1 MSTRA
6 IKYIYYHIVH
16 PPMLPQYNETEAS
29 DQEEPLER
37 ELYRLVSSTLEDF
50 ASNCPPE
57 STGPWNITINMLNLW
72 MSTVKG
78 GTLCE
83 DTLRDAL
90 SNIRVHGAV
99 ALHIRAQNC
108 GWLAYY
114 DQTGDKLIFD
124 AFEASP
130 RAADVLS
137 AEGSLLRQF
146 PGLSVAVPACVVDEP
161 KFCSWLAGEIG
172 RLSSET
178 VDKMVPTTRKAG
190 AQALE
195 ERDTIHPGMV
205 TENLMIQLLARGIYN
220 NWPSFDKHM
229 RDEVNWRNS
238 RLPWRRSPLWFVI
251 RVTLQTVLQRA
262 FGDIEGHRQYK
273 NFMLY
278 LVAQIALNT
287 NVMPSALCA
296 DQLQVIRFKIARRIS
311 KLDDKVDNF
320 VAQRALSAERA
331 LKTRLADIQMRF
343 RESDSIIIPE
353 RFVCT
358 PQDFHLTLSQSTT
371 VLAAA
376 MSPGPTVVRI
386 PEFDPHG
393 QTRDQR
399 DHHGLPIPKERDLIS
414 VLDFERWV
422 EYDMG
427 AWAETVIPSGDSI
440 CAIADR
446 FGQYDKCATELFAG
460 NPEAM
465 SVMRLT
471 QLELWVTFDR
481 MCTAVCPLLKKYSPE
496 IPVNFLEPLLLPH
509 RCQMRRAKEIE
520 NYIRVR
526 HRDQR
531 CGSIYRDPGS
541 ESFAVSYYE
550 LSVKL
555 PPLRHE
561 IEQYAQGQLREK
573 EMEWNL
579 KSSKYRELYAQAAQL
594 EHDMELNSRGR
605 YSCVRSCRKCSYVEQ
620 AEDITIE
627 SYEWPLP
634 NDESSLRSVLFEL
647 VCPHWFAAWRDL
659 TWKIVQDFGRREL
672 KKAQDMEQNLLNYS
686 GTHRFAVKW
695 GQRLTLGSKT
705 KSWRR
710 THYNCRTFPVDFQE
724 INRPYPFQ
732 LRLLD
737 SDSSGNGW
745 VTDQTESSTVKP
757 SCTLRLPQGRYSNLQ
772 YAVDSFRHTQ
782 NQVLADQAHCHQ
794 SLSLH
799 EFVAFGCL
807 RAGERV
813 QWLNIV
819 RELASPTLSLNEE
832 SVGILIRQAAWEL
845 GTPSK
850 STELRE
856 AHRVFEDESVS
867 ECLLETLERRL
878 DSIEANWNE
887 HHTLETLI
895 VLALRTL
902 SLSEVGVVVERA
914 AAFLCRSRQ
923 VTMQWIGS
931 LITTLDSQTGVRG
944 HAQQQLLVRVG
955 GICQLTY
962 AVESHLVPILLRS
975 AEDLSHLIRAS
986 VIVFESMPPEMRGNN
1001 PTATVAWVQTSRIL
1015 HRVEAHT
1022 RQLIQQDASG
1032 LNYAI
1037 QESVPNTAIT
1047 TPWSF
1052 GHGSLTRWAIN
1063 QLAPDGVRQ
1072 KQQVRYDLLSGELL
1086 VDNSPPGRLPES
1098 YTQHP
1103 TFRRLFGL
1111 VHFGTEED
1119 RLVITA
1125 QQGSQVLRFIPYDQ
1139 LIGDFSKCLLLD
1151 YAHWLNLEDKT
1162 LEFRPVAQAWQSDSG
1177 NWRLSMS
1184 LTGAG
1189 PAVMMRSR
1197 CIMVDIHSQLFA
1209 QLSKVLV
1216 ALDKPDYMIAYQT
1229 PENMVVVELARV
1241 RLRFFVNREG
1251 LLEAPEL
1258 QATVD
1263 RSQDVGCFY
1272 GLKNKLILRDV
1283 NEKDRRSVLIPYGD
1297 AQLSKKKH
1305 HTVIRIEPPEDS
1317 RNRYFQYF
1325 LDGELQELRG
1335 SSDMLGTLYQAYMH
1349 ALTGFVLEDPATH
1362 RSGTAEAL
1370 RILRQ
1375 ARLRSSLPLERDCIE
1390 LLGRLAAMTPRR
1402 KYYPSHLR
1410 CMQTIEWNSDLGE
1423 LAQHD
1428 DFQFLVQEIVD
1439 HAQLFSM
1446 LHDVS
1451 TEDLEAYVRCYQ
1463 NRGEPHLIARARLRH
1478 AQFYPAEFGGS
1489 TVRRAP
1495 KPSPYSARDRG
1506 SGSERSNRVYEVASL
1521 VRDWPTGVPHCS
1533 DFYATISNWECIRLA
1548 NLRVDSLT
1556 CNELLQ
1562 LSFRDAWGAL
1572 YELCRSLNRRQDSYN
1587 LMSLFCTIA
1596 FRGDEQLFSLR
1607 PLLAVAFS
1615 GQFADLAVPGFG
1627 GQSVLYLQRGEELI
1641 PSEIADQVSLHYTPF
1656 RDPPHLSGLSGA
1668 RKREIREERERY
1680 LGEKENHVRQCRDVV
1695 TDQWPCERPQ
1705 LPDIP
1710 RLDRQ
1715 NASEACALL
1724 CTQWYQNRTFLRFLR
1739 EVQARLEALGTEP
1752 DEQNR
1757 SVPPAPSPQARP
1769 AKRSF
1774 FPPSLLDLL
1783 RTRDIPTEVPP
1794 LPVPLTS
1801 NRLRV
1806 PRCYDNDTTPELDS
1820 LISEFCGN
1828 PDPYHRELGEGLRDS
1843 LEALEAREWPCSPT
1857 SLSVR
1862 RDVLERH
1869 CRVHTRQRDDLWDR
1883 LHETLTVASGSA
1895 ERISSAL
1902 LWPHISV
1909 LSILSLLVA
1918 DQWRH
1923 VPDSWKSTLLAFAQS
1938 VTSLRRSKRLLACY
1952 DRSDTDGFYKEAET
1966 AGSEGWDTA
1975 RSPEWLLLE
1984 IENNITI
1991 RVQQAE
1997 VAQRMICP
2005 DQPGNAVSQLNMGEG
2020 KTTVIT
2026 PMVALNL
2033 ANGSTVPRIIVLKPL
2048 LRQSLTLLTQ
2058 VLGRI
2063 LNRPIYHVPFSRDTP
2078 LDKKMLKSLRKMY
2091 EQCQKYRG
2099 VLIALPEHIL
2109 SFRLVGL
2116 DLIERTPKLAQKV
2129 INLETWLQD
2138 NCRNLIDESDEVL
2151 DPKFQ
2156 LVYAIG
2162 SQQSL
2167 DGHSDRWRIV
2177 QSLLSLVEQQ
2187 ATELHNQDPSSLSVE
2202 YRGARYPIIHFLRT
2216 DRADTLMSMV
2226 LSAIDKHGLTGLPL
2240 HLWSRRIRQ
2249 RALNFIRFAHL
2260 MPQEPQFLRDAFGQG
2275 TTLRKLLV
2283 LRGLLA
2289 HGILMFALTGK
2300 RWLVDYGLH
2309 PSRCMMAVPFRA
2321 KGIPSEHAE
2330 FGHPD
2335 VAIILTCLSYY
2346 YHGLS
2351 SEQVRHC
2358 FTLLGKENDPEA
2370 EYQGWICRARSTL
2383 TPQLQVLTGVNLED
2397 TSTFMEVLYPHLHY
2411 QKGLVDFYL
2420 SRVVF
2425 PKEAKEFPHK
2435 LCTSAWDLP
2444 STPNQPLTTGFSGTN
2459 DNRFLL
2465 PRSAPQR
2472 DLPQLLHTNALVL
2485 SLLLREEN
2493 RRCIVAEDTMGLQLQ
2508 AEQLLD
2514 LISQQHPPIRVIIDV
2529 GAQILEL
2536 SNQSV
2541 AHRWLS
2547 TTASS
2552 DVEAA
2557 IFFDERDEVTV
2568 IDREGHCERLV
2579 SSAFKQRMGSC
2590 LIFLD
2595 QQHSRGVD
2603 LKLPADYRAAV
2614 ILGPRLPKDKV
2625 VQACNR
2631 MRGLGQGQSV
2641 TFVIP
2646 PEVSHSMP
2654 PRGTS
2659 TTSLDVIRWALT
2671 QTCNIFQSLRP
2682 LWALQGLQYHR
2693 RQKVWDKLLRGE
2705 SPPGEAVQHIQERE
2719 ARTLSQLYAPWDKLG
2734 SWSIDEAMVQD
2745 NPMAQGLLEVWR
2757 GSGQGMQQLAPLHE
2771 EQERQISHEVQREHQ
2786 ICRPL
2791 QLPAVPHHIHDDVR
2805 YFVTNGKLPDSGYT
2819 AVQSAFEIFRHTSA
2833 GQYGFPTSLAPHLCV
2848 TQDYSR
2854 TVQLRDEDC
2863 SDEFLKPVHWVLA
2876 NTHDPR
2882 LLLLSQY
2889 EVNELLPDIRSSQK
2903 AKLLIYT
2910 PKTTRT
2916 MRSFE
2921 PLDFLNVGLGHTI
2934 PRQPQTTAR
2943 DLGLFAGTLYYE
2955 TFSIYESLRQF
2966 LGLVTEKYRNI
2977 PEDQVTSGG
2986 FVNSA
2991 TRQAH
2996 NWPVDSPFQS
3006 CPLQFLGA
3014 ILDIRCKSH
3023 GYLQTH
3029 AGTIVEAMPLTAAQF

>member
-1 MSTRA
+1 MMDSYNITGVTLANTPPVTTNQWLQLGDDDPMFLGAKALQERYGLETNCYKNHVRLAAGYCHMPVILLQNPYKNHGEDFQDIFTPGSSLTWIRNLPEDIGVDIEYDIPVYDICPMISDDWAQMKARTGQLSELRQAIRDAYELTAQYLEALQPSTAVVLQCATNHCSVKKHAVLSSVEHPVAQVFCSSMEEAMQKRTR
-6 IKYIYYHIVH
+6 IVRFMQREH
-16 PPMLPQYNETEAS
+16 NETESS
-29 DQEEPLER
+29 DKEEPLER
-37 ELYRLVSSTLEDF
+37 ELYRLVSSTLENF
-50 ASNCPPE
+50 ATNCPPE
-57 STGPWNITINMLNLW
+57 STGPWNSTINMLNLG
-72 MSTVKG
+72 MSIGKG
-78 GTLCE
+78 GTRCK
-83 DTLRDAL
+83 DTLGDAL
-90 SNIRVHGAV
+90 SNILIHGA
-99 ALHIRAQNC
+99 
-108 GWLAYY
+108 LAYY

-137 AEGSLLRQF
+137 AKGGLLRQF

-161 KFCSWLAGEIG
+161 KFCSWLAGEIS

-195 ERDTIHPGMV
+195 ERDAIHPGMV
-205 TENLMIQLLARGIYN
+205 TENHMIQLLARGTYN

-238 RLPWRRSPLWFVI
+238 RLPWRRSPLWLVI

-278 LVAQIALNT
+278 LVAQIALDT
-287 NVMPSALCA
+287 NVMLSALCA
-296 DQLQVIRFKIARRIS
+296 DQLQQ
-311 KLDDKVDNF
+311 LDYKVDNF
-320 VAQRALSAERA
+320 
-331 LKTRLADIQMRF
+331 TRLADIQMSIGD
-343 RESDSIIIPE
+343 SDSISIPE

-358 PQDFHLTLSQSTT
+358 PQDLHLTLSQSTT
-371 VLAAA
+371 ILAAA
-376 MSPGPTVVRI
+376 MSSGPTI
-386 PEFDPHG
+386 
-393 QTRDQR
+393 TRDQQR
-399 DHHGLPIPKERDLIS
+399 DFIS

-422 EYDMG
+422 EYDMR
-427 AWAETVIPSGDSI
+427 DSI

-481 MCTAVCPLLKKYSPE
+481 MCTA
-496 IPVNFLEPLLLPH
+496 IP
-509 RCQMRRAKEIE
+509 MRRAKDIE

-550 LSVKL
+550 LS
-555 PPLRHE
+555 
-561 IEQYAQGQLREK
+561 YAQGQLREK

-605 YSCVRSCRKCSYVEQ
+605 YSCVRSY
-620 AEDITIE
+620 ITIE
-627 SYEWPLP
+627 SYEWPLS

-647 VCPHWFAAWRDL
+647 ICPHWFAAWRDL
-659 TWKIVQDFGRREL
+659 TWKI
-672 KKAQDMEQNLLNYS
+672 KAQDMEQNLLNYIR
-686 GTHRFAVKW
+686 THRFAVKW

-724 INRPYPFQ
+724 INRP
-732 LRLLD
+732 
-737 SDSSGNGW
+737 DSSGNGW
-745 VTDQTESSTVKP
+745 VTDQTESPTIKP

-772 YAVDSFRHTQ
+772 YALDSFQHTQ
-782 NQVLADQAHCHQ
+782 NQ
-794 SLSLH
+794 
-799 EFVAFGCL
+799 
-807 RAGERV
+807 
-813 QWLNIV
+813 
-819 RELASPTLSLNEE
+819 LASPALSLNEE

-856 AHRVFEDESVS
+856 AHRVFEDVSFS
-867 ECLLETLERRL
+867 ECLLETLEHRL

-887 HHTLETLI
+887 HHTLQTLI
-895 VLALRTL
+895 TLALRTL

-914 AAFLCRSRQ
+914 AAFLR
-923 VTMQWIGS
+923 S
-931 LITTLDSQTGVRG
+931 LITTLDSQTGV
-944 HAQQQLLVRVG
+944 Q
-955 GICQLTY
+955 GICQLMY
-962 AVESHLVPILLRS
+962 AVESHLIPILLRS
-975 AEDLSHLIRAS
+975 AEDLFHPIRAS
-986 VIVFESMPPEMRGNN
+986 VIVFE
-1001 PTATVAWVQTSRIL
+1001 TTVAWVQTSRIL
-1015 HRVEAHT
+1015 HSVEART
-1022 RQLIQQDASG
+1022 RQLIQRDASG
-1032 LNYAI
+1032 LNHAI
-1037 QESVPNTAIT
+1037 QECVPNTVIT

-1052 GHGSLTRWAIN
+1052 GHGSLNRWAMN
-1063 QLAPDGVRQ
+1063 QLASDGVRQ

-1103 TFRRLFGL
+1103 TFRCLFGL
-1111 VHFGTEED
+1111 RTLAVIPSNLPGSRFMSARPFQGYQVQFEMEED

-1125 QQGSQVLRFIPYDQ
+1125 QQGSQ
-1139 LIGDFSKCLLLD
+1139 
-1151 YAHWLNLEDKT
+1151 
-1162 LEFRPVAQAWQSDSG
+1162 AWQYDPG

-1189 PAVMMRSR
+1189 PAVMMRPR
-1197 CIMVDIHSQLFA
+1197 CTMVDIHSQLFV
-1209 QLSKVLV
+1209 QLSK
-1216 ALDKPDYMIAYQT
+1216 ALTA
-1229 PENMVVVELARV
+1229 ENMVVVELARL

-1251 LLEAPEL
+1251 MLEAPEL

-1263 RSQDVGCFY
+1263 RRQDIGCFY
-1272 GLKNKLILRDV
+1272 
-1283 NEKDRRSVLIPYGD
+1283 DRRSVLIPYGD

-1325 LDGELQELRG
+1325 LDRELQELRG

-1349 ALTGFVLEDPATH
+1349 ALTGFVLEDPAIH

-1402 KYYPSHLR
+1402 KYYSSHLR
-1410 CMQTIEWNSDLGE
+1410 CMQTLEWNSDLVE

-1428 DFQFLVQEIVD
+1428 DFQALVQEIVD

-1495 KPSPYSARDRG
+1495 KPSVYSARDHG
-1506 SGSERSNRVYEVASL
+1506 SGSERSNRVYEIASL
-1521 VRDWPTGVPHCS
+1521 VRDWPTGVPHGS

-1548 NLRVDSLT
+1548 NLPVDSLN

-1562 LSFRDAWGAL
+1562 LSFRDTWGAL
-1572 YELCRSLNRRQDSYN
+1572 YELCRSLNRRQDSYS

-1596 FRGDEQLFSLR
+1596 FGGDEQLFNLR

-1615 GQFADLAVPGFG
+1615 GRFADVAVPGFG

-1680 LGEKENHVRQCRDVV
+1680 LVEKKNHVRQCRDVV

-1710 RLDRQ
+1710 RLDRK

-1724 CTQWYQNRTFLRFLR
+1724 CSQWYQNRTFLRFLR

-1757 SVPPAPSPQARP
+1757 SVPPAPSQQARP
-1769 AKRSF
+1769 AERSF

-1783 RTRDIPTEVPP
+1783 RTHDIPTEVPP
-1794 LPVPLTS
+1794 LPVPLTF
-1801 NRLRV
+1801 NRPRV
-1806 PRCYDNDTTPELDS
+1806 PRCYNNDTTPELDS
-1820 LISEFCGN
+1820 LISEG
-1828 PDPYHRELGEGLRDS
+1828 GLRDS

-1857 SLSVR
+1857 SLSVP

-1869 CRVHTRQRDDLWDR
+1869 CRVLTQQRDDLWDR
-1883 LHETLTVASGSA
+1883 FHETLTIASGSA

-1909 LSILSLLVA
+1909 LSIPIAPQRDV
-1918 DQWRH
+1918 
-1923 VPDSWKSTLLAFAQS
+1923 STPI
-1938 VTSLRRSKRLLACY
+1938 KRLLACY
-1952 DRSDTDGFYKEAET
+1952 DRSDTDGFFKEAET
-1966 AGSEGWDTA
+1966 AGK
-1975 RSPEWLLLE
+1975 WLLLE

-1997 VAQRMICP
+1997 
-2005 DQPGNAVSQLNMGEG
+2005 PGNAVSQLNMGEG

-2026 PMVALNL
+2026 PMIALNL
-2033 ANGSTVPRIIVLKPL
+2033 ANGSTVPRIVVLKPL
-2048 LRQSLTLLTQ
+2048 LQQSLILLTQ

-2063 LNRPIYHVPFSRDTP
+2063 LNRPIYH
-2078 LDKKMLKSLRKMY
+2078 KMLKSLRKMY
-2091 EQCQKYRG
+2091 EQCQKYWG

-2109 SFRLVGL
+2109 SFRLKA
-2116 DLIERTPKLAQKV
+2116 IK
-2129 INLETWLQD
+2129 LETWLQD
-2138 NCRNLIDESDEVL
+2138 HCRNLIDESDEVL

-2162 SQQSL
+2162 NQQSL
-2167 DGHSDRWRIV
+2167 DGHM
-2177 QSLLSLVEQQ
+2177 EQQ
-2187 ATELHNQDPSSLSVE
+2187 VTELHNQDPSSISIE
-2202 YRGARYPIIHFLRT
+2202 YRGARYPIIRFLRT

-2283 LRGLLA
+2283 RLA
-2289 HGILMFALTGK
+2289 GK

-2351 SEQVRHC
+2351 SEQVRLC
-2358 FTLLGKENDPEA
+2358 FILLAKENDPEA
-2370 EYQGWICRARSTL
+2370 EYQDWICRGRSTL
-2383 TPQLQVLTGVNLED
+2383 TPQLQMLTGVNLED
-2397 TSTFMEVLYPHLHY
+2397 TWTFMEVLYPHLQY

-2425 PKEAKEFPHK
+2425 PKEVKEFSHI

-2444 STPNQPLTTGFSGTN
+2444 SKPNQPLTTGFSGTN

-2493 RRCIVAEDTMGLQLQ
+2493 RRCIMAEDTMGLQLQ

-2529 GAQILEL
+2529 
-2536 SNQSV
+2536 
-2541 AHRWLS
+2541 
-2547 TTASS
+2547 
-2552 DVEAA
+2552 AA

-2568 IDREGHCERLV
+2568 IDCEGHCERLV

-2590 LIFLD
+2590 FIFLD

-2614 ILGPRLPKDKV
+2614 LLGPRLPEDKL

-2641 TFVIP
+2641 TFVTP

-2719 ARTLSQLYAPWDKLG
+2719 ARTLSQLYAPWDKLE
-2734 SWSIDEAMVQD
+2734 SWSIDETMVQD

-2757 GSGQGMQQLAPLHE
+2757 GSGHGMQQLAPLHE
-2771 EQERQISHEVQREHQ
+2771 EQERQINHEVQREHQ

-2791 QLPAVPHHIHDDVR
+2791 QLSAIPHHIHDDVR
-2805 YFVTNGKLPDSGYT
+2805 YFVTNGKSPDSGYT

-2833 GQYGFPTSLAPHLCV
+2833 GQFGFPTSLAPHLYV

-2854 TVQLRDEDC
+2854 TVQLREDC

-2910 PKTTRT
+2910 PKTTKT

-2921 PLDFLNVGLGHTI
+2921 PLDFLHVGLGHTI
-2934 PRQPQTTAR
+2934 PCQPQTTAR
-2943 DLGLFAGTLYYE
+2943 DMGLFAGTLY
-2955 TFSIYESLRQF
+2955 
-2966 LGLVTEKYRNI
+2966 
-2977 PEDQVTSGG
+2977 
-2986 FVNSA
+2986 
-2991 TRQAH
+2991 
-2996 NWPVDSPFQS
+2996 
-3006 CPLQFLGA
+3006 
-3014 ILDIRCKSH
+3014 
-3023 GYLQTH
+3023 
-3029 AGTIVEAMPLTAAQF
+3029 